1 MQVVTFGTKAQL
13 QLQMMSMYGLMQPIV
28 TSAVWPVFQCATGAV
43 TLCFW
48 HVAVLCHSRP
58 KQIAAA
64 WTVMAMSNG
73 NTSQSIQVKQSLS
86 CFLKQ
91 LALDVAD

>member
-1 MQVVTFGTKAQL
+1 MHIVTFGTKAQL
-13 QLQMMSMYGLMQPIV
+13 QLQMMSMNGLMQPIV
-28 TSAVWPVFQCATGAV
+28 TCAVWPVFQCATGAV

-58 KQIAAA
+58 KQTTAI
-64 WTVMAMSNG
+64 WTVVAMSNG
-73 NTSQSIQVKQSLS
+73 NPSQSTQVKQSLS
-86 CFLKQ
+86 CCLKQ